1 MPIPGIDYSNIVTSE
16 GKNSLIPI
24 PSVEVQ
30 ARKSICQKCKV
41 QIR

>member
-1 MPIPGIDYSNIVTSE
+1 MPIPRIDYIVTSE
-16 GKNSLIPI
+16 GKNGLIPI

-30 ARKSICQKCKV
+30 EHKFICKKCKV